1 MNSIDQ
7 QKAETVKTQ
16 QGVISP
22 LETSIA
28 TLSRA
33 LVGPDGVV
41 KLQVNSSGE
50 IAGPSGVTPILKSMA
65 IKELSEVVTA
75 TNVITAAESGSVF
88 YLSSATEFVST
99 LPAAAIG
106 LKFTFIVSAA
116 PSGDSYTI
124 VSASSANII
133 KGVQVAAEHLGTGDS
148 GTADDTITFVA
159 GQAVAGDKVEVVSDG
174 TSWFAYATSKL
185 KAGITFTQAS

>member
-7 QKAETVKTQ
+7 RTAETVKTQ
-16 QGVISP
+16 QAVVSP
-22 LETSIA
+22 LETPVA
-28 TLSRA
+28 TLARA
-33 LVGPDGVV
+33 IVGPDGVV

-116 PSGDSYTI
+116 PSGASYTI

-148 GTADDTITFVA
+148 GTADDTITFVD

>member
-1 MNSIDQ
+1 
-7 QKAETVKTQ
+7 
-16 QGVISP
+16 
-22 LETSIA
+22 
-28 TLSRA
+28 
-33 LVGPDGVV
+33 
-41 KLQVNSSGE
+41 
-50 IAGPSGVTPILKSMA
+50 MA